1 MKVVQ
6 LPLLDALASRHPDA
20 RAPLATWLAEARAAT
35 WRTPHDV
42 LQRYPKASI
51 LKGSRCVFNIL
62 GNRYRLV
69 VKINY
74 GAGVVQVRWCGTH
87 EDYDRIDAE
96 VI

>member
-6 LPLLDALASRHPDA
+6 LPLLDAIASRHPDA
-20 RAPLATWLAEARAAT
+20 RAPLAAWLAEARAAT

-51 LKGSRCVFNIL
+51 LK
-62 GNRYRLV
+62 
-69 VKINY
+69 
-74 GAGVVQVRWCGTH
+74 
-87 EDYDRIDAE
+87 